1 MAIIIPSKKIYDISN
16 SVVNKNVISAVEYQV
31 VKHKKSQ
38 KKQAI
43 YNNNTSTKWRGT
55 FTDIVTSSSSP
66 KLVSTSAFPVRETRS
81 SIISGTEYCAI
92 AYFSPIYIGYNIHID
107 TQITN
112 QHYIDVSDLE
122 NNPISLEF
130 RFDVEKRIRNA
141 ETRITY
147 NGSAYDWNVYIT
159 EDYETNAET
168 QIPPPQI
175 VSNPTIPLEGSVIAK
190 SGGAVPM
197 VGFTLPWKYN
207 KPTNTEYEA
216 ILDLGQTISLNPTFD
231 TNEKG
236 EVTGL
241 NIKVQV
247 LCGAILIEGSGA
259 GTSVYSFGTTVTEYR
274 PNSASIII
282 NGTTYEIVTEQ
293 ETTVLQSGN
302 VKGEKVSVTG
312 NGLVQNKD
320 YAKSQAIDILYDYE
334 NGKETAK
341 VRCSIGEY
349 YDDGNVLM
357 VSPKTSKK
365 MTFEIGDKVIPS
377 VRNSVGKDEPL
388 SLTQDGFAKP
398 FEVVGTKL
406 FYNGA
411 VWQELTLRE
420 TTSNPNYITFYT
432 ATSSVNI
439 GNIKTSN
446 GQKNWD
452 GIVQYSTDLYNW
464 QEWDGTSIYIESPK
478 VYFRGI
484 GNTYICGTKDS
495 RSAWFS
501 KSTLTTSVT
510 FSCEGNIENLL
521 DYPSVEKGIHPPM
534 AEYCFTYLFYNS
546 YIRTPPSFPATT
558 LSDGCYSGTFDYC
571 LYLEKLPLLP
581 ATNLVHRC
589 YSHMF
594 ENCSK
599 IKISETQTDEYKNE
613 YRVPSIGEGT
623 MTGNPFVYDMFA
635 RSGGT
640 FKGSPELNK
649 VYYTANE
656 IVQ

>member
-66 KLVSTSAFPVRETRS
+66 KLVSTSTFPVRETRS

-92 AYFSPIYIGYNIHID
+92 AYFSPMYIGYNIHID

-341 VRCSIGEY
+341 VRCSIGDY
-349 YDDGNVLM
+349 YDNENGLAIT
-357 VSPKTSKK
+357 PKTDSK
-365 MTFEIGDKVIPS
+365 MTFEIGDKVVPM
-377 VRNSVGKDEPL
+377 VRNSRGGDNAL
-388 SLTQDGFAKP
+388 SYHSNGTAKV
-398 FEVVGTKL
+398 FDVVGEKYT
-406 FYNGA
+406 YDGA

-420 TTSNPNYITFYT
+420 TAEGIYYVDSPPYLTF
-432 ATSSVNI
+432 SSSEEFTLETQ
-439 GNIKTSN
+439 GRTHHWN
-446 GQKNWD
+446 G
-452 GIVQYSTDLYNW
+452 IIEYSTDLTNW
-464 QEWDGTSIYIESPK
+464 EVWNGETIIPSH
-478 VYFRGI
+478 RGKLYLRGS
-484 GNTYICGTKDS
+484 GNITITNGGS
-495 RSAWFS
+495 NSAF
-501 KSTLTTSVT
+501 KLTGANID
-510 FSCEGNIENLL
+510 CKGNIETLL
-521 DYPSVEKGIHPPM
+521 DYQTVKRGEHPKMYTRCFYALFLRNDALIGVPS
-534 AEYCFTYLFYNS
+534 L
-546 YIRTPPSFPATT
+546 PSTNLAY
-558 LSDGCYSGTFDYC
+558 GCYDMMFRECINLT
-571 LYLEKLPLLP
+571 ELPNLP
-581 ATNLVHRC
+581 AKNLPSYC
-589 YSHMF
+589 YSSMF
-594 ENCSK
+594 LDCSS
-599 IKISETQTDEYKNE
+599 IKISTTKSNE
-613 YRVPSIGEGT
+613 YNREYRIPIVGDATVDETSLRAMFTLTGGE
-623 MTGNPFVYDMFA
+623 
-635 RSGGT
+635 
-640 FKGSPELNK
+640 FKGTPDANTT
-649 VYYTANE
+649 YYTSNK
-656 IVQ
+656 IV